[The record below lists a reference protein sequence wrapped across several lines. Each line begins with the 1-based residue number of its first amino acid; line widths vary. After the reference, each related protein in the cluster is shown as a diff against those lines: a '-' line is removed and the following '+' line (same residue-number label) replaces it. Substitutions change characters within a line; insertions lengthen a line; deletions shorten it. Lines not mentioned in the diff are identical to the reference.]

1 MYCSSS
7 SDSAVHGWKYGFSN
21 EETPRVT
28 ELITISNREFQ
39 ILSTNNLA
47 VKRDFSKFD
56 RLPRV
61 AKNCNKNFI
70 DKGIPESMIL
80 FIANQKKKD

>member
-7 SDSAVHGWKYGFSN
+7 SDSAVHAWKYGFYN
-21 EETPRVT
+21 EETPRAT

-39 ILSTNNLA
+39 RLSTNNLVA
-47 VKRDFSKFD
+47 KINFSKFD
-56 RLPRV
+56 RLSRV
-61 AKNCNKNFI
+61 AKNCYWNFI
-70 DKGIPESMIL
+70 GKGIPESMIL